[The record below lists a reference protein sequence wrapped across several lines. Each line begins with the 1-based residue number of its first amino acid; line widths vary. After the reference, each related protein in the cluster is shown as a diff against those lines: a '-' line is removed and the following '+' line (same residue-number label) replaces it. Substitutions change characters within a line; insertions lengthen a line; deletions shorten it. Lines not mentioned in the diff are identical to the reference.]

1 MFEEYQELAGVSV
14 HKLIK
19 PSQTRWLSLAE
30 GVSRVLEQW
39 DALLYY
45 FQTCSDVKSLQ
56 KVRRFV
62 SIMEQPMTKAHLFF
76 LEEALTIFT
85 DFNKRYQSSD
95 VMIHCLH
102 DDQLDL
108 FRLLA
113 LNFMKP
119 PAVKALPGTDIVS
132 LDLMDASL
140 YLADE
145 DLVISKKAKEAA
157 SKLTP
162 EEREIF
168 YDSCRR
174 FYRKGAEKVKCRL
187 RLRDPVLMGV
197 RMLSPAD
204 GTSMTAMSVSNLA
217 ERFPQVILPN
227 ELLGLQREW
236 QRYQAASATTC
247 ALAERTGGAVDR
259 YWSAIGSLKDGTSAR
274 FPLLFRLAKALL
286 VLPHSGA
293 DIERHFSALDSEM
306 CATRNRMGLPL
317 LNSLLTITCN
327 RGETTCLTF
336 RPTDRMRAT
345 LRQHVAELAGKGKKD
360 ETSKASKAPKKCE
373 TTCTKSSTRSGD
385 DKNQPNDANSDGMHT
400 ADSVKK
406 TAAEGDADQNGKEG
420 QAKTHSG
427 LPEVKVMTNF
437 WRCGQVLEYFLPSA
451 LCQSRTDGRNG
462 SSACTLISALVAAS

>member
-1 MFEEYQELAGVSV
+1 MRQQLGVAARIYDEEDGCVKTQCLAVQRVERSTAEAIFESIESVVTKDSIPWERLVGTSTDGCNVMRGKHNSVLTRLVRAQPDLFSIHCVCHAVHLCASDACSQLSDHLEEFLRLLVYFFEKSAKRTAMFEEYQELAGVSV

-132 LDLMDASL
+132 LDLVDASL

-145 DLVISKKAKEAA
+145 DLVISKKAEEAA

-174 FYRKGAEKVKCRL
+174 FYWKGAEKVKCRL

-259 YWSAIGSLKDGTSAR
+259 YWSAIGLLKDGTSAR

-286 VLPHSGA
+286 VLPHSSA

-306 CATRNRMGLPL
+306 CATRNTMGLPL

-327 RGETTCLTF
+327 RGETTC
-336 RPTDRMRAT
+336 
-345 LRQHVAELAGKGKKD
+345 
-360 ETSKASKAPKKCE
+360 
-373 TTCTKSSTRSGD
+373 
-385 DKNQPNDANSDGMHT
+385 
-400 ADSVKK
+400 
-406 TAAEGDADQNGKEG
+406 
-420 QAKTHSG
+420 
-427 LPEVKVMTNF
+427 
-437 WRCGQVLEYFLPSA
+437 
-451 LCQSRTDGRNG
+451 
-462 SSACTLISALVAAS
+462 